1 MRIIYCAGELGRV
14 VLDIIDRRGSEE
26 DVVFVDDDPDLDGAS
41 VGGRNVVGG
50 SDSLSEFDTDS
61 CEVIVAFADRQSVRL
76 ELAEAVRGVGFSLFS
91 VVDIDA
97 TVSSATTIGNG
108 VIINAQ
114 SYVGPSTMVDD
125 AVVIDSAVNIS
136 HDVELKPGATVA
148 PNATIA
154 GAVTVGRD
162 AFVGAGA
169 TVLDDV
175 SIGDGAVV
183 GAGAVVT
190 SSVPP
195 NTTVVGV
202 PASPRTD
209 DGPGD
214 HE

>member
-1 MRIIYCAGELGRV
+1 MKIIYCAGELGRV
-14 VLDIIDRRGSEE
+14 VLDILARRGAE
-26 DVVFVDDDPDLDGAS
+26 DDIIFVDDNSDLDGRS
-41 VGGRNVVGG
+41 IHGRDVVGG
-50 SDSLSEFDTDS
+50 PDPLSSFGAS
-61 CEVIVAFADRQSVRL
+61 KCEVVVAFADRQSLRL
-76 ELAEAVRGVGFSLFS
+76 ELTDTVRKAGFNLFS
-91 VVDIDA
+91 VVDVDA
-97 TVSSATTIGNG
+97 TVSSTATIDDG

-114 SYVGPSTMVDD
+114 SYVGPDAVVGD
-125 AVVIDSAVNIS
+125 AVVIDSAANIS
-136 HDVELKPGATVA
+136 HDVELQAGATVA

-195 NTTVVGV
+195 ETTVVGV
-202 PASPRTD
+202 PAAPRTD
-209 DGPGD
+209 DD
-214 HE
+214 SSE